1 MKKIPIT
8 FDSDE
13 WELIVRTLDKA
24 YPERPPPG
32 SPDTPAYRRY
42 EQLVNRLH
50 KARQDAP

>member
-32 SPDTPAYRRY
+32 SPEARLATDGSFPAPPR
-42 EQLVNRLH
+42 
-50 KARQDAP
+50 KAR